1 MLKLKNMYYNSLIAK
16 IKGQIMQLRVKSNPT
31 NTEIHIDNNIKSL
44 GDNDVIKHAIENAW
58 NDDETK
64 HIDIFIND
72 SFIITSSVIGFLIKC
87 IKKDKMKISLKIYN
101 EELYEMLDDMNL
113 VHALNVRK
121 V

>member
-1 MLKLKNMYYNSLIAK
+1 MEL
-16 IKGQIMQLRVKSNPT
+16 QVKSNPSS
-31 NTEIHIDNNIKSL
+31 TELHINGNIKSL
-44 GDNDVIKHAIENAW
+44 SDNDTIKHAIENAW
-58 NDDETK
+58 QDDSSK
-64 HIDIFIND
+64 SISIIIND

-113 VHALNVRK
+113 TQVLNVKK